1 MFGRVKNAKL
11 FLSEGGHYF
20 LDVRYETEDSE
31 KVMEYHFPKV
41 RLPIEYA
48 EIEQSLSVINSAEP
62 SEIKLVLPWA
72 DLPCYKGK
80 ATFVR
85 EAKDGRGRESIN
97 VPEVYFASCVIEE
110 KTKEMTIAEIEKKL
124 GHKVKIVESHSS
136 SSSSGGF

>member
-1 MFGRVKNAKL
+1 MFGRVKNARL

-20 LDVRYETEDSE
+20 LDVRYETEDAE

-48 EIEQSLSVINSAEP
+48 ETEQSLFSNSECPAD
-62 SEIKLVLPWA
+62 IKLVLPFD
-72 DLPCYKGK
+72 DLPCYKGT

-85 EAKDGRGRESIN
+85 EAKDGRGRESIT
-97 VPEVYFASCVIEE
+97 VPETYFASCVIEE

-124 GHKVKIVESHSS
+124 GHKVKIVDKH
-136 SSSSGGF
+136 

>member
-20 LDVRYETEDSE
+20 LDVRYETEDAE

-48 EIEQSLSVINSAEP
+48 EIEQSLFSNSECPAD
-62 SEIKLVLPWA
+62 IKLVLPWA
-72 DLPCYKGK
+72 DLPCYKGT
-80 ATFVR
+80 ATFIR
-85 EAKDGRGRESIN
+85 DKKDGGREGIT
-97 VPEVYFASCVIEE
+97 VPETYFASCVIEE

-124 GHKVKIVESHSS
+124 GHKVKIVESHN
-136 SSSSGGF
+136 